1 MSQQQIHN
9 LAEDN
14 ARFTSW
20 GFRESKNG
28 KNFEF
33 LGLVG
38 CIFVVLCVCVFLCVR
53 QFTMWT
59 RRDLAVHNIVHYR
72 SPYCPKGE
80 KNVDLLGLGLVR
92 FFPLLLTILL
102 LSLCSANHIGDIT
115 KYLNQC
121 RGFVVLRGDFVASEP
136 KIAPYMHDLGVARFT
151 VQ

>member
-38 CIFVVLCVCVFLCVR
+38 CIFVVLRVCFSVR
-53 QFTMWT
+53 
-59 RRDLAVHNIVHYR
+59 ASVHN
-72 SPYCPKGE
+72 
-80 KNVDLLGLGLVR
+80 VDK
-92 FFPLLLTILL
+92 
-102 LSLCSANHIGDIT
+102 A
-115 KYLNQC
+115 
-121 RGFVVLRGDFVASEP
+121 
-136 KIAPYMHDLGVARFT
+136 
-151 VQ
+151 

>member
-92 FFPLLLTILL
+92 FFFPFCWQFCSWVCAVRTILVTSQSIWISVADL
-102 LSLCSANHIGDIT
+102 WCCAVILSPQ
-115 KYLNQC
+115 NQKLHHTC
-121 RGFVVLRGDFVASEP
+121 
-136 KIAPYMHDLGVARFT
+136 MT
-151 VQ
+151 